1 MNQHIKYTQKL
12 ACYYN
17 DAPTLNMGKMLLAK

>member
-17 DAPTLNMGKMLLAK
+17 DTQYTQYGEDAIS